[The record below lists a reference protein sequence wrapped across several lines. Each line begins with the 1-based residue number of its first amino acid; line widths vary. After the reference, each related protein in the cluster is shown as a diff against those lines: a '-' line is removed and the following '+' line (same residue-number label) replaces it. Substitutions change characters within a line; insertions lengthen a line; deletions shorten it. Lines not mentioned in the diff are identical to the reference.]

1 MKNILRHKD
10 MLQIL
15 ERLNKLQPTS
25 PPLWGTMTPAEM
37 LWHLRSQLDLALDLK
52 PQKGYKKTIVAF
64 PPVRFLSLFVIPFPK
79 GFRTAG
85 AMNAKKHTEEIND
98 FNKEKEMFLLRMQQT
113 LLATQ
118 LKPHPLF
125 GKMNKYF
132 WGRLIWKHTDYHLRQ
147 FGC

>member
-10 MLQIL
+10 MQQLL
-15 ERLNKLQPTS
+15 ERLNEVQPTS
-25 PPLWGTMTPAEM
+25 QPLWGTMTPAEM
-37 LWHLRSQLDLALDLK
+37 LWHLRSQLELALNIRQ
-52 PQKGYKKTIVAF
+52 QKNYKKTIVAF
-64 PPVRFLSLFVIPFPK
+64 PPVRFLSLFVVPFPK
-79 GFRTAG
+79 NFKTTG
-85 AMNAKKHTEEIND
+85 AMNAKKHAQEIND
-98 FNKEKEMFLLRMQQT
+98 FDKEKEILLLRLQQT
-113 LLATQ
+113 LLAPQ